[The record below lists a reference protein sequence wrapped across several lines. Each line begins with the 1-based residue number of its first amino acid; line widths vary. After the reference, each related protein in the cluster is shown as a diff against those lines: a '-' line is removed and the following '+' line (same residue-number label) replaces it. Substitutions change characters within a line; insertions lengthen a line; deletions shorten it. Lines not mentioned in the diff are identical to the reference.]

1 MNYTVIWSP
10 SAEDQLILVWLA
22 ATDRTA
28 VTLVAHRLESALVD
42 QPFIGRPRNASVN
55 RTATDSPL
63 GIDFEIIEDDK
74 KVRIIR
80 VWSLI

>member
-1 MNYTVIWSP
+1 MNYTVAWSED
-10 SAEDQLILVWLA
+10 ALDQLTTVWLA
-22 ATDRTA
+22 ATNQLAITGA
-28 VTLVAHRLESALVD
+28 AHRLELALAD
-42 QPFIGRPRNASVN
+42 QPFIGNRRNSSVN

-80 VWSLI
+80 VWSIS